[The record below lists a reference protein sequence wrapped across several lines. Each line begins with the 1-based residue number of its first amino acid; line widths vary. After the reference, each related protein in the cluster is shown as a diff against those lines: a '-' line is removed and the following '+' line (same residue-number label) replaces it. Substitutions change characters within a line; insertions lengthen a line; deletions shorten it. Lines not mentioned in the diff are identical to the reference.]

1 MWEYVR
7 MALST
12 KGPKK
17 LERHF
22 KGVANHTRIRI
33 LFYLR
38 SNPGASLIAITDGL
52 NANLKTVSEHTR
64 RLAIAG
70 LIEKVHEGRDVRHK
84 LSRYGKIFMKFIDEF
99 SALKP
104 AKDE

>member
-1 MWEYVR
+1 
-7 MALST
+7 MALTT

-22 KGVANHTRIRI
+22 KGVANHTRIKI
-33 LFYLR
+33 LFLVR
-38 SNPGASLIAITDGL
+38 KNPGITLVGISDGL
-52 NANLKTVSEHTR
+52 KANLKTVSEHTR
-64 RLAIAG
+64 RLVLAG
-70 LIEKVHEGRDVRHK
+70 LIEKVSEGRDVRHK

-104 AKDE
+104 DKGE

>member
-1 MWEYVR
+1 
-7 MALST
+7 MALTT

-33 LFYLR
+33 VMLLAK
-38 SNPGASLIAITDGL
+38 SPELTLAGIAEHL
-52 NANLKTVSEHTR
+52 NANIKTISEHTR
-64 RLAIAG
+64 RLTLAG
-70 LIEKVHEGRDVRHK
+70 LIEKVHEGRDVKHK
-84 LSRYGKIFMKFIDEF
+84 LSRYGKIFIRFMTEF

-104 AKDE
+104 SREEH

>member
-1 MWEYVR
+1 
-7 MALST
+7 MALTT

-22 KGVANHTRIRI
+22 KGVANHTRVRI
-33 LFYLR
+33 LMLLAKD
-38 SNPGASLIAITDGL
+38 PGLSLAGIAQRMNGNI
-52 NANLKTVSEHTR
+52 KTISEHTR
-64 RLAIAG
+64 RLALAG

-84 LSRYGKIFMKFIDEF
+84 LSRYGKIFNRIISEF

-104 AKDE
+104 ARDES

>member
-1 MWEYVR
+1 
-7 MALST
+7 MALTT

-22 KGVANHTRIRI
+22 KGVANHTRVSMLLLLGKRPA
-33 LFYLR
+33 L
-38 SNPGASLIAITDGL
+38 SLDQIAEHLKL
-52 NANLKTVSEHTR
+52 NVKTASEHTR
-64 RLAIAG
+64 RLALAG
-70 LIEKVHEGRDVRHK
+70 LIEKVYDGRSVNHK
-84 LSRYGKIFMKFIDEF
+84 LSRYGKIFLRFIDEF

>member
-1 MWEYVR
+1 
-7 MALST
+7 MALAT

-33 LFYLR
+33 LFLIR
-38 SNPGASLIAITDGL
+38 KSPGMSLVAIADGL
-52 NANLKTVSEHTR
+52 KANIKTVSEHTR
-64 RLAIAG
+64 RLALAG
-70 LIEKVHEGRDVRHK
+70 LIEKVHEGRDVHHK

-104 AKDE
+104 EKGE

>member
-1 MWEYVR
+1 
-7 MALST
+7 MALTT

-33 LFYLR
+33 LMLLAR
-38 SNPGASLIAITDGL
+38 SPNLTLIAIADSL
-52 NANLKTVSEHTR
+52 NANIKTVSEHTR
-64 RLAIAG
+64 RLALAG
-70 LIEKVHEGRDVRHK
+70 LIEKVHEGRSVVHK
-84 LSRYGKIFMKFIDEF
+84 LSRYGRIFIRFISEF

-104 AKDE
+104 SRDERES

>member
-1 MWEYVR
+1 
-7 MALST
+7 MALTT

-33 LFYLR
+33 LMLVSKR
-38 SNPGASLIAITDGL
+38 PGLTLAGIADGL
-52 NANLKTVSEHTR
+52 NGNIKTVSEHTR
-64 RLAIAG
+64 RLALAG
-70 LIEKVHEGRDVRHK
+70 LIEKIYEGRDVRHK
-84 LSRYGKIFMKFIDEF
+84 PSRYGKIFMRFIEEF

-104 AKDE
+104 SRDESL

>member
-7 MALST
+7 MALT
-12 KGPKK
+12 PKGPKK

-22 KGVANHTRIRI
+22 KGVANHRRVQI
-33 LFYLR
+33 LQ
-38 SNPGASLIAITDGL
+38 LIAKQPNISLLGIAVGTKG
-52 NANLKTVSEHTR
+52 NIKTVSEHTR
-64 RLAIAG
+64 RLALAG
-70 LIEKVHEGRDVRHK
+70 LIEKVYEGRDVQHK
-84 LSRYGKIFMKFIDEF
+84 LSRYGKIFIKFIDEF